1 METKIGTVTRYFPN
15 IGVAAF
21 DLTDG
26 PLSIRDSIHISGS
39 STDLTQIVEEM
50 QVNGGNVEKVEMGGQ
65 VGVKMDDKV
74 QVGDD
79 VHTVSIKGK

>member
-1 METKIGTVTRYFPN
+1 METKIGTVSRYFPN

-26 PLSIRDSIHISGS
+26 SLSVGDSIHITGP
-39 STDLTQIVEEM
+39 STDLAQVVEEM
-50 QVNGGNVEKVEMGGQ
+50 QVNGDNVEKVEMGGQ

-74 QVGDD
+74 SVDDD
-79 VHTVSIKGK
+79 VYIVTMKGE